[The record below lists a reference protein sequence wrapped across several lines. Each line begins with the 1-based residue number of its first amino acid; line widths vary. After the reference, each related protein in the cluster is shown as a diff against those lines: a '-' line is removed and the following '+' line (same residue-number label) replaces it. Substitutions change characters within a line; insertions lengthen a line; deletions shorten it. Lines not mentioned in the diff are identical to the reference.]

1 MFKSIFLGLLASGL
15 VLPVFGV
22 AISLFLPPE
31 SVAVGAQGWEQQ
43 HNQLIRVTSVQWL
56 TVLGWF
62 LAAGLGGFVSTRI
75 SPTRTLRAATWV
87 GVVILL
93 TWGIPVGIISG
104 SNMGWVHVTSVLLIM
119 PAVLL
124 GGGLARNSRI

>member
-31 SVAVGAQGWEQQ
+31 FVAVGAPGWEQQ

-75 SPTRTLRAATWV
+75 SPTRTLCAATWV